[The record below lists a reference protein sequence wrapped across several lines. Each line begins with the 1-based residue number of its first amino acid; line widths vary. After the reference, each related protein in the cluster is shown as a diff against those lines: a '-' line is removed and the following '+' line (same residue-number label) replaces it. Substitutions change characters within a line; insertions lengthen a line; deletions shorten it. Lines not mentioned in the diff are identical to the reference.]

1 MSELNNR
8 NGLMRQP
15 AFWIAIAAVTIVA
28 FALGALL
35 SGGKSAAPEIGTAAE
50 TSKEPQVWTCS
61 MHPQIKLPKEGKCPI
76 CFMDLIPLTTDGGED
91 LGPRQLRMS
100 ESSRQL
106 AQIATSPVTRGTAQ
120 NELRL
125 YGKLAADETK
135 LFRITARVG
144 GRIDRLYINT
154 TGQLVRR
161 GEKML
166 ELYSPEL
173 LSAQKEL
180 IAAKASLKSV
190 AESNSEILKSTSE
203 ATVRAATE
211 KLRLFGFSDEQ
222 IANVESQADVT
233 EHISVMA
240 PGGGTVIEK
249 MVVEGQYVEP
259 GMDLFRIADL
269 SRLWAVFEAYESDL
283 ALLKTGDEIN
293 FVTQSVPGEEFSAKV
308 SFVSPTIDPMSRTVQ
323 VRTVVDNGGGRLKPD
338 MFVTATTK
346 SAISTRTD
354 VTDNSLLVPA
364 SAVLFTGKRAVV
376 YLQLPSEVGPLF
388 EGREVTLG
396 SRINDHYVV
405 LEGLTEGDMVVTNGA
420 FKLDSEL
427 QIQAKPSMMSPEG
440 GAAPASHD
448 HSSGAK
454 EPAAMN
460 DALTVSESA
469 RNALAPL
476 YNDYFKFQM
485 ALAADDISAAKQS
498 SAQLAKTISNIDM
511 SLFSG
516 AAHNRW
522 MDLSQQMQ
530 EFSEKAANAE
540 DIEGA
545 RDAFFYLSKAVIEL
559 QSAFGH
565 GSDMNY
571 YLTFCPM
578 ARDNKGAYWLQTVD
592 TVYNSFYGAMML
604 RCGETK
610 QTLKAVN

>member
-1 MSELNNR
+1 MNEFNNR
-8 NGLMRQP
+8 SSLVRQP

-35 SGGKSAAPEIGTAAE
+35 SGGKSTAPEIGTTAE

-76 CFMDLIPLTTDGGED
+76 CFMDLIPLTTDSGED

-100 ESSRQL
+100 ESSKQL

-135 LFRITARVG
+135 LSRITARVG
-144 GRIDRLYINT
+144 GRIDQLYINT
-154 TGQLVRR
+154 TGQQVKH

-190 AESNSEILKSTSE
+190 AESDSEILKSTSE

-211 KLRLFGFSDEQ
+211 KLRLLGFSDEQ
-222 IANVESQADVT
+222 IANVETQSHVT
-233 EHISVMA
+233 EHIWVVA
-240 PGGGTVIEK
+240 PNGGTVIEK

-283 ALLKTGDEIN
+283 AFLKIGDEIK
-293 FVTQSVPGEEFSAKV
+293 FVSQSIPGEEFSAKV
-308 SFVSPTIDPMSRTVQ
+308 SFISPTLDPMSRTVQ
-323 VRTVVDNGGGRLKPD
+323 VRTVVDNAGGRLKPD

-346 SAISTRTD
+346 SALNPRTNAS
-354 VTDNSLLVPA
+354 DNSLLVPA

-376 YLQLPSEVGPLF
+376 YLQLPSEDGPLF

-405 LEGLTEGDMVVTNGA
+405 LEGLAEGDMVVTNGA

-440 GAAPASHD
+440 GAAPASHE
-448 HSSGAK
+448 HTSAAK
-454 EPAAMN
+454 EPAATT
-460 DALTVSESA
+460 DALAVSESA
-469 RNALAPL
+469 RNALTPL

-485 ALAADDISAAKQS
+485 ALAADDITASRQS
-498 SAQLAKTISNIDM
+498 SAQLAKTIANVDM
-511 SLFSG
+511 TLFSG

-530 EFSEKAANAE
+530 KYSDKAAVAP
-540 DIEGA
+540 DIETA
-545 RDAFFYLSKAVIEL
+545 RDAFFYLSKAIIEL
-559 QSAFGH
+559 QKTFGH

-604 RCGETK
+604 RCGEIK